1 MTIIERLNAKK
12 EELERKHASLAYASI
27 PKTIL
32 ESKID
37 ILDKL
42 IDAYN
47 STTSSISLTTAQ
59 QILNQQVGFEA
70 EKRKIL
76 ERLEIAEY

>member
-12 EELERKHASLAYASI
+12 EELANKHGSLAYASI

-32 ESKID
+32 ENKMN

-42 IDAYN
+42 IDAY
-47 STTSSISLTTAQ
+47 SSTSSPISLITAQ
-59 QILNQQVGFEA
+59 QILDQQIGFGE

-76 ERLEIAEY
+76 ERLEITEH